1 MSNFYAIKEETL
13 SALGDAIRNKVI
25 GTSELPV
32 LNVENQYILYSNAF
46 PYSLPGYVKKVKIT
60 GFIDF
65 SSLIGGNTAPA
76 NGTQGLG
83 VASREFSSINP
94 RGVRADESYQV
105 LLEGYG
111 PNTEM
116 LSKTIEFETIIEGNQ
131 WTFVSTVD
139 SSSPTGFYLTYTAVG
154 LDENGNEFKYTPLE
168 MVDKVNGLEIPVVE
182 PIVLRGSQSYG
193 CAEAIGSNY
202 IKMFGDTI
210 STEKLTNADHMFYRF
225 SLERIPFSI
234 NYDNSSYFTLE
245 YMFSNCDNLIE
256 VPVMTNIY
264 PSKINNMFDNC
275 LRLREFPEGFGA
287 DWNWS
292 YLQNNGY
299 MSSLFY
305 GCYSLRK
312 APVDIVKNMW
322 GNQTSSLRVPTYST
336 FNYCFALDEV
346 RDFPIQQSSLTSNCF
361 SYFVSDCNHLKT
373 LTFATNEDGTPKTAK
388 WKSQTIDLSYNVG
401 NASTSSSYLLTG
413 YNSGIT
419 EDKEV
424 KDDATYQALK
434 NDPDWFSCNSQY
446 SRYNHDSAVETI
458 NSLPDCSATG
468 TNTIKFKGAAGAL
481 TDGGAIDTLT
491 EEEIAVA
498 VAKGWVVSYV

>member
-1 MSNFYAIKEETL
+1 MSNMYAIKEETL
-13 SALGDAIRNKVI
+13 TALGDAVRSKKL

-32 LNVENQYILYSNAF
+32 LNVDSQYISYGNA
-46 PYSLPGYVKKVKIT
+46 YAYELPNYVKKVQIN
-60 GFIDF
+60 GFVKF
-65 SSLIGGNTAPA
+65 PYNSETFKPGV
-76 NGTQGLG
+76 NGSQGLG
-83 VASREFSSINP
+83 VAPGAFGKNDQRV
-94 RGVRADESYQV
+94 VRADENYKV
-105 LLEGYG
+105 VWEGYAAG
-111 PNTEM
+111 SEVPTVVY
-116 LSKTIEFETIIEGNQ
+116 FETEVESNK
-131 WTFVSTVD
+131 WAFVATVD
-139 SSSPTGFYLTYTAVG
+139 SSSPACFHLTFTAVG
-154 LDENGNEFKYTPLE
+154 FDENGNEFKYTPLE
-168 MVDKVNGLEIPVVE
+168 MVDKINELEIPVVE
-182 PIVLRGSQSYG
+182 PIILTGNQSYG
-193 CAEAIGSNY
+193 CAGVIGSNC

-210 STEKLTNADHMFYRF
+210 STEKLTNTDHMFYRL

-234 NYDNSSYFTLE
+234 NYDNSSYSTLE

-264 PSKINNMFDNC
+264 PSKINNMFDGC

-299 MSSLFY
+299 MGSFFY
-305 GCYSLRK
+305 SCHSLRK

-322 GNQTSSLRVPTYST
+322 GNQTSSLRVPMYSI
-336 FNYCFALDEV
+336 FNYCYALDEV

-361 SYFVSDCNHLKT
+361 SYFVNDCNHLKA

-388 WKSQTIDLSYNVG
+388 WKSQTIDLTYNIG
-401 NASTSSSYLLTG
+401 NASTSSSYLFTR

-419 EDKEV
+419 ADKEV

-434 NDPDWFSCNSQY
+434 NDPDWFSCNVNY

-458 NSLPDCSATG
+458 NSLPDTSATG
-468 TNTIKFKGAAGAL
+468 TNIIKFKGAAGAL
-481 TDGGAIDTLT
+481 TDGGAINTLT

-498 VAKGWVVSYV
+498 AAKGWTVTLS